1 MPLSEQEQRLL
12 DEMER
17 SLYHHDADDVT
28 RVGQSGRPSYTA
40 IALGIVAGV
49 VGIVLLVV
57 GVVVR
62 QPVVG
67 LLGFVAMFAGALL
80 AFAPPRRLTVPRDP
94 REAAAPRRPGF
105 FDSFIERRGDPKA

>member
-17 SLYHHDADDVT
+17 SLYHQDAADVT
-28 RVGQSGRPSYTA
+28 TVGRRGRASYTA

-49 VGIVLLVV
+49 IGIALLIT

-62 QPVVG
+62 QPLIGVA
-67 LLGFVAMFAGALL
+67 GFAVMFAGALL
-80 AFAPPRRLTVPRDP
+80 AFAPPRRLTVPR
-94 REAAAPRRPGF
+94 AAAPRRPSLM
-105 FDSFIERRGDPKA
+105 DSINERWEQRRDSED